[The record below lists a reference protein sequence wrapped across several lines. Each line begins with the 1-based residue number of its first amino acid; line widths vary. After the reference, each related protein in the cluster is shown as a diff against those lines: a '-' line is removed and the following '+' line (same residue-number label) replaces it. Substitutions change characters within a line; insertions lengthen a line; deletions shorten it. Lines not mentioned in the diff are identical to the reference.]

1 MISLRLQN
9 THTSPMKPIRALF
22 ATNIKSANKKDQ
34 LENAFNRNCCLPTK
48 KLNSFLL
55 VCYLQV
61 LHFYRVYH
69 TILLLLLRWVYLG
82 ENQFFF
88 SEPSEIENSN
98 KSLLK
103 WKLGKSFV
111 ENWKGYFLLHA
122 QMLLWKELKRWTL
135 KRI

>member
-1 MISLRLQN
+1 
-9 THTSPMKPIRALF
+9 MKPIRALF

-61 LHFYRVYH
+61 LHFLQGVSYYL
-69 TILLLLLRWVYLG
+69 IASFEMGLYLG
-82 ENQFFF
+82 ENQFFI
-88 SEPSEIENSN
+88 SKPSEIENSN

-103 WKLGKSFV
+103 
-111 ENWKGYFLLHA
+111 
-122 QMLLWKELKRWTL
+122 
-135 KRI
+135 